1 MTFIILLAVTFIAIF
16 VVLYRNNSNS
26 NNVYKFINKK
36 MGVIYE
42 KYAPYSFR
50 TIRQKIKELGQEYTP
65 RQYAIQIVVFAV
77 GAAVITYLYF
87 YNIVVSIIYSV
98 LAVAV
103 IPYLTYLRC
112 KRLYSE
118 FIFEQIQVYTT
129 NTIMEFA
136 TTQSFVKALEGVYAS
151 NVLEDPIKSDV
162 KMMIDMA
169 YENGTIDQSI
179 NYMNSKYD
187 FYIVRNMHQLFLQIT
202 KEGSRDAGES
212 LENMSQDI
220 DMLVESVYRDR
231 IDRATFHK
239 KFLQFGIILYLM
251 VMLVQ
256 FMLGMETYN
265 EMLTNWWVQV
275 LLHGIIWLNTFFIL
289 SGEKYYNEDVGA
301 E

>member
-1 MTFIILLAVTFIAIF
+1 MTIVIFLIVLAIAVFII
-16 VVLYRNNSNS
+16 LYRNNSNS

-36 MGVIYE
+36 VGALYDR
-42 KYAPYSFR
+42 YAPYSFKVVR
-50 TIRQKIKELGQEYTP
+50 EKVKELGQEYTP
-65 RQYAIQIVVFAV
+65 RQYAIQVIVFAV
-77 GAAVITYLYF
+77 GAAVVTYLYF
-87 YNIVVSIIYSV
+87 YNIIVSIIYAIA
-98 LAVAV
+98 AVAV

-136 TTQSFVKALEGVYAS
+136 TTQSFVKALEGVYSS
-151 NVLEDPIKSDV
+151 NVLEDPVKSDV
-162 KMMIDMA
+162 KMMIDLA
-169 YENGTIDQSI
+169 YENGTVEQSI
-179 NYMNSKYD
+179 TYMNSKYD

-202 KEGSRDAGES
+202 NEGSKDSGES

-239 KFLQFGIILYLM
+239 KFLQFGIMLYLM

-256 FMLGMETYN
+256 FMLGIETYN
-265 EMLTNWWVQV
+265 QMLEDWWVV
-275 LLHGIIWLNTFFIL
+275 LLLHGIIWLNTYFIL

>member
-1 MTFIILLAVTFIAIF
+1 MFII
-16 VVLYRNNSNS
+16 LYRNNSNS

-36 MGVIYE
+36 VGALYDR
-42 KYAPYSFR
+42 YAPYSFKVVR
-50 TIRQKIKELGQEYTP
+50 EKVKELGQEYTP
-65 RQYAIQIVVFAV
+65 RQYAIQVIVFAV
-77 GAAVITYLYF
+77 GAAVVTYLYF
-87 YNIVVSIIYSV
+87 YNIIVSIIYAIA
-98 LAVAV
+98 AVAV

-136 TTQSFVKALEGVYAS
+136 TTQSFVKALEGVYSS
-151 NVLEDPIKSDV
+151 NVLEDPVKSDV
-162 KMMIDMA
+162 KMMIDLA
-169 YENGTIDQSI
+169 YENGTVEQSI
-179 NYMNSKYD
+179 EYMNSKYD
-187 FYIVRNMHQLFLQIT
+187 YFIVRNMHQLFLQIT
-202 KEGSRDAGES
+202 NEGAKDSGES

-239 KFLQFGIILYLM
+239 KFLQFGILLYLM

-256 FMLGMETYN
+256 FMLGIETYN
-265 EMLTNWWVQV
+265 QMLEDWWVV
-275 LLHGIIWLNTFFIL
+275 LLLHGIIWLNTYFIL

>member
-1 MTFIILLAVTFIAIF
+1 MTIAIF
-16 VVLYRNNSNS
+16 LVVLAIAVFIILYRNNSNS

-36 MGVIYE
+36 VGALYDR
-42 KYAPYSFR
+42 YAPYSFKVVR
-50 TIRQKIKELGQEYTP
+50 EKVKELGQEYTP
-65 RQYAIQIVVFAV
+65 RQYAIQVIVFAV
-77 GAAVITYLYF
+77 GAAVVTYLYF
-87 YNIVVSIIYSV
+87 YNIIVSIIYAIA
-98 LAVAV
+98 AVAV

-136 TTQSFVKALEGVYAS
+136 TTQSFVKALEGVYSS
-151 NVLEDPIKSDV
+151 NVLEDPVKSDV
-162 KMMIDMA
+162 KMMIDLA
-169 YENGTIDQSI
+169 YENGTVEQSI
-179 NYMNSKYD
+179 TYMNSKYD

-202 KEGSRDAGES
+202 NEGSKDSGES

-231 IDRATFHK
+231 IDRVTFHK
-239 KFLQFGIILYLM
+239 KFLQFGIMLYLM

-256 FMLGMETYN
+256 FMLGIETYN
-265 EMLTNWWVQV
+265 QMLEDWWVV
-275 LLHGIIWLNTFFIL
+275 LLLHGIIWLNTYFIL

>member
-1 MTFIILLAVTFIAIF
+1 MTILIFLIVLAIAVFII
-16 VVLYRNNSNS
+16 LYRNNSNS

-36 MGVIYE
+36 VGALYDR
-42 KYAPYSFR
+42 YAPYSFKVVR
-50 TIRQKIKELGQEYTP
+50 EKVKELGQEYTP
-65 RQYAIQIVVFAV
+65 RQYAIQVIVFAV
-77 GAAVITYLYF
+77 GAAVVTYLYF
-87 YNIVVSIIYSV
+87 YNIIVSIIYAIA
-98 LAVAV
+98 AVAV

-136 TTQSFVKALEGVYAS
+136 TTQSFVKALEGVYSS
-151 NVLEDPIKSDV
+151 NVLEDPVKSDV
-162 KMMIDMA
+162 KMMIDLA
-169 YENGTIDQSI
+169 YENGTVEQSI
-179 NYMNSKYD
+179 EYMNSKYD
-187 FYIVRNMHQLFLQIT
+187 YFIVRNMHQLFLQIT
-202 KEGSRDAGES
+202 NEGAKDSGES

-239 KFLQFGIILYLM
+239 KFLQFGILLYLM

-256 FMLGMETYN
+256 FMLGIETYN
-265 EMLTNWWVQV
+265 QMLEDWWVV
-275 LLHGIIWLNTFFIL
+275 LLLHGIIWLNTYFIL